1 MESAGSR
8 DEQRYQAKF
17 AALRSAIDEGD
28 ASGIARGN
36 AFKRVRKA
44 LKLPGSSRRRAASRI
59 NR

>member
-1 MESAGSR
+1 MELASSR
-8 DEQRYQAKF
+8 DEQRYLAKL

-28 ASGIARGN
+28 ASGIACGN
-36 AFKRVRKA
+36 PFKRVRKA